1 MSKKILFLT
10 LLSIIGLGFNACS
23 KVDFQSVPS
32 SSCADAIE
40 DFGSDA
46 CKQTPDGYNTFKYT
60 ITVGDVDIIFV
71 DDNSGSMS
79 AEQNQM
85 ANRFPNFLN
94 SIANLNYQIGIITT
108 DVSYSPTNYS
118 SSRAANGYGAYQDGK
133 FLKFDGADYILKKG
147 ESDAHGKFTRTIKRQ
162 ETLDCETTY
171 GYSPTLCP
179 SGDERGIF
187 ALNLML
193 DRGDSRMFRPG
204 AHLAVVI
211 LSDEDERSNPGAQS
225 SGYALQEYDQ
235 PATFV
240 SKVAAR
246 LGTTK
251 TVSVHSV
258 IIQPGDTGC
267 YNQNNL
273 GNGIFGSYGYQ
284 YAALSQPSASLKA
297 LGGIVDGAMGS
308 ICASDYGAQLGNIG
322 AKIATNVKD
331 IQLACA
337 PVTGSVSVT
346 FSPAPATTISYTVDS
361 SNKLKFTP
369 AVPAGTAATINYKC
383 RR

>member
-1 MSKKILFLT
+1 MSKKIV
-10 LLSIIGLGFNACS
+10 LLAMLSMIGLGFNACS

-40 DFGSDA
+40 DFGKDA
-46 CKQTPDGYNTFKYT
+46 CTVTPDGYNTFNYT
-60 ITVGDVDIIFV
+60 INVGDVDIIFV

-85 ANRFPNFLN
+85 ANRFPNFLT

-108 DVSYSPTNYS
+108 DVSYSPTTYS

-171 GYSPTLCP
+171 AYSPTLCP

-204 AHLAVVI
+204 AHLAIVI
-211 LSDEDERSNPGAQS
+211 LSDEDERSNPGAQ
-225 SGYALQEYDQ
+225 ALYPLQDYDK
-235 PATFV
+235 AETFV

-251 TVSVHSV
+251 AVSVHSV
-258 IIQPGDTGC
+258 IIQPGDTSC
-267 YNQNNL
+267 YNQNNI
-273 GNGIFGSYGYQ
+273 GNGIFGSYGYS
-284 YAALSQPSASLKA
+284 YAALSQPSGALKA

-322 AKIATNVKD
+322 AKISSNVKD

-337 PVTGSVSVT
+337 PITGSVSVT
-346 FSPAPATTISYTVDS
+346 FSPAPSTPITFSVDS
-361 SNKLKFTP
+361 SNKLKFNT
-369 AVPAGTAATINYKC
+369 AVPAGTAANITYKC
-383 RR
+383 NR

>member
-1 MSKKILFLT
+1 MNKKILFLA
-10 LLSIIGLGFNACS
+10 LLSMTGIGFTACS

-40 DFGSDA
+40 DFGKDA
-46 CKQTPDGYNTFKYT
+46 CKQTPDGYNTFNYT
-60 ITVGDVDIIFV
+60 VTVGDVDIVFV

-85 ANRFPNFLN
+85 ASRFPNFIN

-108 DVSYSPTNYS
+108 DVSYSPSTYS
-118 SSRAANGYGAYQDGK
+118 SSRAANGFGAYQDGK

-147 ESDAHGKFTRTIKRQ
+147 ETDVHGKFTRAIKRQ
-162 ETLDCETTY
+162 ETIDCETSY
-171 GYSPTLCP
+171 AYNLTLCP

-211 LSDEDERSNPGAQS
+211 LSDEDERSNPGAQAL
-225 SGYALQEYDQ
+225 YPLQEYDL

-267 YNQNNL
+267 YNQNNI
-273 GNGIFGSYGYQ
+273 GNGIFGSYGYS
-284 YAALSQPSASLKA
+284 YAALSQPSATLKA

-308 ICASDYGAQLGNIG
+308 ICAADYGAQLGNIG

-346 FSPAPATTISYTVDS
+346 FSPAPSTPITYTVDS

-369 AVPAGTAATINYKC
+369 AVPAGTAANITYKC
-383 RR
+383 HR

>member
-1 MSKKILFLT
+1 MLFT
-10 LLSIIGLGFNACS
+10 IGLGFNACS

-32 SSCADAIE
+32 SSCSDAIE
-40 DFGSDA
+40 DFGKDA
-46 CKQTPDGYNTFKYT
+46 CVMTPDGYNSFSYT
-60 ITVGDVDIIFV
+60 VTVGDVDIVFV

-85 ANRFPNFLN
+85 ANRFPNFISSLT
-94 SIANLNYQIGIITT
+94 NLNYQIGIITT
-108 DVSYSPTNYS
+108 DVSYSPTTYS
-118 SSRAANGYGAYQDGK
+118 SARAANGNGAYQDGK
-133 FLKFDGADYILKKG
+133 FLKFDGGDYILKKG
-147 ESDAHGKFTRTIKRQ
+147 DSDVQGKFTRTIKRQ

-171 GYSPTLCP
+171 AYSPTLCP

-204 AHLAVVI
+204 AHLAIVI
-211 LSDEDERSNPGAQS
+211 LSDEDERSNPGAQN
-225 SGYALQEYDQ
+225 SGFPLQDYDK
-235 PATFV
+235 PETFV

-251 TVSVHSV
+251 AVSVHSV

-273 GNGIFGSYGYQ
+273 GNGIFGSYGYS
-284 YAALSQPSASLKA
+284 YAALSQPSLALKA

-322 AKIATNVKD
+322 AKISANVKD

-337 PVTGSVSVT
+337 PVAGSVSVT
-346 FSPAPATTISYTVDS
+346 FSPAPTTAITFSVDS
-361 SNKLKFTP
+361 SNKLKFSP
-369 AVPAGTAATINYKC
+369 AVPAGTAATIKYKC
-383 RR
+383 NR